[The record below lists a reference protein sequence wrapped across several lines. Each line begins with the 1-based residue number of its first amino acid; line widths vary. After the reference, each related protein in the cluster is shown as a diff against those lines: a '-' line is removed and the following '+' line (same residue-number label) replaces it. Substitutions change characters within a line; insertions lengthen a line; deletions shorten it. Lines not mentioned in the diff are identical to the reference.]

1 MAITTLEEYLREF
14 SVEIGDRILTSFPAL
29 HAPGDPVS
37 PILGKLLRKP
47 FAAQEVAIAGAVA
60 RLRQANSVAC
70 IAEMGT
76 GKTLM
81 AMSIAHVFAAG
92 RPYGCLF
99 VVPPQLLQKTAREI
113 LQTIPGARVYVID
126 SLRSQRPGQAG
137 PHGVNEF
144 RLRNGRIIRD
154 GVHTTLTEMRLRGK
168 HKSAWDR
175 WVAEHGPGPHY
186 VICGRDR
193 AKLGAFWRPSFQVA
207 RCGNHN
213 GAIVNPDSG
222 RPIVFDDER
231 LLRDDFDRQER
242 FAETLESVALCGGEK
257 TKPRRPL
264 YSPLWQVDGSRIRRY
279 APIEFI
285 GRYLP
290 HFFKFGIADEVHEA
304 KAADT
309 AQGNAL
315 GTLAAAVDKMI
326 VLTGTL
332 TGGMAS
338 DVFNVLYR
346 IDPKMMVSQGYE
358 YGEAGIRSF
367 TETYGVLETITTIE
381 PQENACSKAKITRR
395 VKERPGA
402 SPLLFA
408 RFLMDLGAFVSLE
421 DISANLP
428 PYTEEVISVPMDKPL
443 AEAYE
448 QLEQDIAAALQEHR
462 GNSSVISTALN
473 ALLLYPDR
481 PFSMGQ
487 LWGVAYDEE
496 TKRRERFLI
505 ADPPDLDESVVYTK
519 ERRLVELVQSEV
531 QNRRGVQVYA
541 TYTQKRDVTRRIESI
556 LSSAG
561 IKAAVLTTQ
570 TPPEEREAWYERQ
583 LKAGVQVFI
592 AHPRL
597 VQTGLDYVEYG
608 GCRGS
613 FFLKQVIRF
622 PRRVRLRPSL
632 AFGLCGSRS
641 PHGLPASRS
650 EREQLREPARLLLR
664 SGLVERRRPPAASC
678 RRRRSV
684 TCARRGE
691 PRGNMPHRNTQTAH
705 DGKIP
710 CLQIFPGRAV
720 CAIRNGG
727 ASDSAACARLRVRQR
742 HCRDRRSRRRT
753 IERAQSLPRGHRILP
768 QHLLA

>member
-37 PILGKLLRKP
+37 SILRKLLRKP

-92 RPYGCLF
+92 RPYSCLF

-126 SLRSQRPGQAG
+126 SLRSKRPGQAG

-175 WVAEHGPGPHY
+175 WVAEHGAGPHY

-193 AKLGAFWRPSFQVA
+193 AKLGAFWRPSFQIA

-346 IDPKMMVSQGYE
+346 IDPKRMVSQGYE

-505 ADPPDLDESVVYTK
+505 ADPPDLDESVVYAK

-592 AHPRL
+592 GHPRL
-597 VQTGLDYVEYG
+597 VQTGLDLMFCPAIIWYETGYSTFTLRQASRRSWRIGQTKPVTVRFLCYENTAQV
-608 GCRGS
+608 GC
-613 FFLKQVIRF
+613 L
-622 PRRVRLRPSL
+622 RLMGRKLLVSMALEGKFSESGLQSMDDGADVLTTL
-632 AFGLCGSRS
+632 ARELVMNQGVGQSADDVWKALQAQQ
-641 PHGLPASRS
+641 PQTQMAAIATEPEPLPAAPLVSVPRS
-650 EREQLREPARLLLR
+650 ASTLMFGRDVPPTPARRKVAAEPAADQL
-664 SGLVERRRPPAASC
+664 
-678 RRRRSV
+678 
-684 TCARRGE
+684 
-691 PRGNMPHRNTQTAH
+691 
-705 DGKIP
+705 
-710 CLQIFPGRAV
+710 
-720 CAIRNGG
+720 
-727 ASDSAACARLRVRQR
+727 
-742 HCRDRRSRRRT
+742 
-753 IERAQSLPRGHRILP
+753 SLF
-768 QHLLA
+768 

>member
-29 HAPGDPVS
+29 HAPGDSVS

-60 RLRQANSVAC
+60 RLREANSVAC

-92 RPYGCLF
+92 RPYACLF

-137 PHGVNEF
+137 SHGVNEF

-231 LLRDDFDRQER
+231 LLREDFDRQER
-242 FAETLESVALCGGEK
+242 FAETLESIALCGGEK

-346 IDPKMMVSQGYE
+346 IDPKRMVSQGYE
-358 YGEAGIRSF
+358 YGDAGIRSF

-448 QLEQDIAAALQEHR
+448 ELEQDIAAALQEHR

-505 ADPPDLDESVVYTK
+505 ADPPDLDESIVYAK
-519 ERRLVELVQSEV
+519 ERKLVELVQSEV

-556 LSSAG
+556 LSGAG
-561 IKAAVLTTQ
+561 IKVAVLTTQ

-583 LKAGVQVFI
+583 LKAGVQVFVG
-592 AHPRL
+592 HPRL
-597 VQTGLDYVEYG
+597 VQTGLDLMFCPAIIWYETGY
-608 GCRGS
+608 S
-613 FFLKQVIRF
+613 TFT
-622 PRRVRLRPSL
+622 LRQ
-632 AFGLCGSRS
+632 
-641 PHGLPASRS
+641 ASRRSWRIGQTKPVSVRFLCYENTAQVGCLRLMGRKLLVSMALEGKFS
-650 EREQLREPARLLLR
+650 ESGLQSMDDGADVLTTLARELVMNQGVGQSADDVWKALQAQQPQTQMAAIATEPELLPEAPLVSVPRSASTLMFGRDVPPTPARR
-664 SGLVERRRPPAASC
+664 KVAA
-678 RRRRSV
+678 
-684 TCARRGE
+684 E
-691 PRGNMPHRNTQTAH
+691 P
-705 DGKIP
+705 
-710 CLQIFPGRAV
+710 
-720 CAIRNGG
+720 
-727 ASDSAACARLRVRQR
+727 SADQL
-742 HCRDRRSRRRT
+742 
-753 IERAQSLPRGHRILP
+753 SLF
-768 QHLLA
+768 

>member
-60 RLRQANSVAC
+60 RLREANSVAC

-154 GVHTTLTEMRLRGK
+154 GIHTTLTDMRLRGK

-175 WVAEHGPGPHY
+175 WIAERGPGPHY

-213 GAIVNPDSG
+213 GAVVNPDSG

-257 TKPRRPL
+257 TKPRRHL

-315 GTLAAAVDKMI
+315 GTLASAVDKMI

-346 IDPKMMVSQGYE
+346 IDPKRMVSQGYE
-358 YGEAGIRSF
+358 YGESGIRSF

-448 QLEQDIAAALQEHR
+448 KLEQDIAAALQEHR

-496 TKRRERFLI
+496 TQRRERFLI
-505 ADPPDLDESVVYTK
+505 ADPPDLDESIVYAK
-519 ERRLVELVQSEV
+519 EHRLVELVQSEV

-556 LSSAG
+556 LSQAG
-561 IKAAVLTTQ
+561 IRAAVLTTQ
-570 TPPEEREAWYERQ
+570 TAPEEREAWYERQ
-583 LKAGVQVFI
+583 LKAGVQAFI
-592 AHPRL
+592 GHPRL
-597 VQTGLDYVEYG
+597 VQTGLDLMFCPAIIWYETGY
-608 GCRGS
+608 S
-613 FFLKQVIRF
+613 TFT
-622 PRRVRLRPSL
+622 LRQ
-632 AFGLCGSRS
+632 
-641 PHGLPASRS
+641 ASRRSWRIGQTKPVTVRFLCYENTAQVGCLRLMGRKLLVSMALEGKFS
-650 EREQLREPARLLLR
+650 ESGLQSIDDGADVLTTLARELVMNQGVGQSADDVWKALQAQQPQTQMTAIATEPEPLLAAPLVSVPRSASTLMFGRDVPPTPARR
-664 SGLVERRRPPAASC
+664 KVAA
-678 RRRRSV
+678 
-684 TCARRGE
+684 E
-691 PRGNMPHRNTQTAH
+691 P
-705 DGKIP
+705 
-710 CLQIFPGRAV
+710 
-720 CAIRNGG
+720 
-727 ASDSAACARLRVRQR
+727 SADQM
-742 HCRDRRSRRRT
+742 
-753 IERAQSLPRGHRILP
+753 SLF
-768 QHLLA
+768 

>member
-113 LQTIPGARVYVID
+113 LQTIPGAKVYVID

-175 WVAEHGPGPHY
+175 WVAEHGAGPHY

-193 AKLGAFWRPSFQVA
+193 AKLGAFWRPSFQIA

-346 IDPKMMVSQGYE
+346 IDPKRMVSQGYE

-428 PYTEEVISVPMDKPL
+428 PYTEEVVSVPMDKPL

-448 QLEQDIAAALQEHR
+448 KLEQDIAAALQEHR

-505 ADPPDLDESVVYTK
+505 AEPPDLDESIVYAK

-556 LSSAG
+556 LSRAG

-597 VQTGLDYVEYG
+597 VQTGLDYVEFG
-608 GCRGS
+608 AAGDGS
-613 FFLKQVIRF
+613 F
-622 PRRVRLRPSL
+622 
-632 AFGLCGSRS
+632 
-641 PHGLPASRS
+641 
-650 EREQLREPARLLLR
+650 
-664 SGLVERRRPPAASC
+664 
-678 RRRRSV
+678 
-684 TCARRGE
+684 
-691 PRGNMPHRNTQTAH
+691 
-705 DGKIP
+705 
-710 CLQIFPGRAV
+710 
-720 CAIRNGG
+720 
-727 ASDSAACARLRVRQR
+727 
-742 HCRDRRSRRRT
+742 
-753 IERAQSLPRGHRILP
+753 
-768 QHLLA
+768 